1 MNYSAI
7 ILCAGKGS
15 RSSLDYNKMLYR
27 FGDQTVYQMTM
38 KTFLNDPRCK
48 QLVVVTKADEITDLK
63 QLVTDKRIV
72 YVYGGKGVKIVFI
85 MACR

>member
-15 RSSLDYNKMLYR
+15 RSGLDYNKMLYR

-48 QLVVVTKADEITDLK
+48 QLVVVTKADEI
-63 QLVTDKRIV
+63 
-72 YVYGGKGVKIVFI
+72 KIGR
-85 MACR
+85 ASCRERVSIDV

>member
-15 RSSLDYNKMLYR
+15 RSGLDYNKMLYR

-48 QLVVVTKADEITDLK
+48 Q
-63 QLVTDKRIV
+63 QKR
-72 YVYGGKGVKIVFI
+72 
-85 MACR
+85 MR